1 MNARLLIRPG
11 FRKKTD
17 QHSEEF
23 LPADLAASY
32 ACYHDNLAEQRKLE
46 QKLHVIDVETKM
58 MKRDFRQKRGIL
70 ERELKQSENYYWNCH
85 RVFSAASLITD
96 SDSYRKHFYN
106 GPQPT
111 KAKLPRKKLARLGQL
126 VRRLQAEEDLE
137 TLSNFQRCARYVRR
151 KTAVDLASG
160 LTPAEE
166 DSFDSMQPQR
176 LAETRSEHSAEGVN
190 SRNASG
196 RIKRIRSAPSRVV
209 SGKTTQEEFNESPH
223 STCARKCSPKKLSE
237 TFRAKAKVKESSG
250 VIHSD
255 RREEP
260 SIKFAWVEKEQEVQK
275 IGIDGP
281 PNESVVVQSRVR
293 YDDLGET
300 SREQQTVQNRIEL
313 SRDFQMLRTASK
325 DRTSGESIGMN
336 LSYQQQLRR
345 ESSFEK
351 FQSNGDEI
359 AEEDVKDSELFTGGE
374 ACIETHQVEEYRR
387 RDEYSDQSAGSK
399 GTNDET
405 TPAAGTALIK
415 IAYEYSKKQ
424 PSTPTSFDTVKN
436 EDVQSQSKDK
446 AKERKSKLDEE
457 PSFRKHVEFQSED
470 AEISDL
476 TRRKQHEEISEATA
490 NTSDGSGFHHGANG
504 KAQRKRSEEVSI
516 ALPKSSLHGLSSHR
530 KLLFPRTQH
539 KLREK
544 NARAFDKAPRD
555 EQDVKDYS
563 NRKSSVVKML
573 PENATNMRT
582 NRPEEGTQRTKDV
595 QKKRK
600 PSIFKRKCLSEVL
613 YSGQIQREG
622 QLRDRVQGF
631 LEEAGDTIEE
641 TGEETGEEKLTHVNI
656 GVDCF

>member
-111 KAKLPRKKLARLGQL
+111 KAKLPRKKLARLGHL
-126 VRRLQAEEDLE
+126 VRSLQAEEDLE

-151 KTAVDLASG
+151 KTAL
-160 LTPAEE
+160 AEE
-166 DSFDSMQPQR
+166 DSFDSMQPQH
-176 LAETRSEHSAEGVN
+176 LAETRSEHSAKGVN

-209 SGKTTQEEFNESPH
+209 SGKTTQEEFNESPQ
-223 STCARKCSPKKLSE
+223 SSYSQKCSPKKLSE
-237 TFRAKAKVKESSG
+237 TFRAKANVKESSG
-250 VIHSD
+250 VIQSD
-255 RREEP
+255 RREES

-345 ESSFEK
+345 ESSFEN

-359 AEEDVKDSELFTGGE
+359 AEDVRDSELFTGGE

-387 RDEYSDQSAGSK
+387 GNEYSDQSAGSK

-405 TPAAGTALIK
+405 TPGAGTALIK

-470 AEISDL
+470 AEILDL
-476 TRRKQHEEISEATA
+476 THRKQDEEIREATA

-530 KLLFPRTQH
+530 KSLFPRTQH

-555 EQDVKDYS
+555 EHDVKDYS

-573 PENATNMRT
+573 PENATNMRA
-582 NRPEEGTQRTKDV
+582 NRPEEGTQCTKDL

-613 YSGQIQREG
+613 YSGQIRRES

-641 TGEETGEEKLTHVNI
+641 TGEEKLTHVNI